1 MPAKIIRSDSK
12 IVNFLS
18 ALAVVNKQLADIN
31 RPYTLRV
38 IQMVNLYCV

>member
-1 MPAKIIRSDSK
+1 MQAKIIRSDCK
-12 IVNFLS
+12 ILKFLS

-38 IQMVNLYCV
+38 IQVVNLYCV